1 MIVILTQFD
10 TPPPPKP
17 NKTKLNKKNTQQTH
31 QTWILFE
38 VADFK
43 DVTISCILND
53 TAPV

>member
-10 TPPPPKP
+10 TPPP
-17 NKTKLNKKNTQQTH
+17 KTKQNKIKQKNTQQTH